1 MKKRFLSLIIA
12 LAMMVGVFT
21 PLIANAADTV
31 EAPTGVLEKDQLSET
46 KPEKTEIDI
55 YKLTT
60 KENYK
65 PGAPWEH
72 TGGKIEDTTK
82 LGTGVEPLE
91 GAKFTFY
98 KIKGNDDKENEKI
111 LALLDKNKT
120 SFETPEDMDN
130 LIKNG
135 KTGLTASDRDAN
147 FTEIGKNKLEKVTAA
162 DSEGLTEGETA
173 ATNKQGLVNVKL
185 KDGYY
190 WAIESH
196 KPDKVTGQIAVPFA
210 LTLPLMNGK
219 DVVDGQKT
227 IKAGTQ
233 YLKKLYIYPKNIQT
247 NDVKIDK
254 NHANYNAK
262 EKKWFDKD
270 NKEVKAEDLGAEYEK
285 YSKEKKTISEE
296 LGKDRRFDS
305 KTEIPRNYTF
315 TEFSW
320 SDIMSEGLTYN
331 KGSLKVTMDYTDAD
345 GNKKINQPFIDLTAG
360 TKVNAGLV
368 TENNNGFDIKVVKE
382 GVKDLTQPKAY
393 TDSEKAIVKNL
404 IEYLKNGPVEF
415 HFSYSAKVNNNTVV
429 DKPQSNSITFEP
441 GKPDG
446 GGQVKSQED
455 KITIDKSWKKNN
467 KDVEPA
473 AQDITY
479 YLLKEGKTVA
489 SVTVKAGTAEKTV
502 LDAGKGIKF
511 TVGKKLGSGTFSGL
525 EAGATYTV
533 REAVAGYKPDYKGQN
548 TDLLP
553 EGTLA
558 IENND
563 KPEVKKPTEPKIVF
577 HGKKFVKVDQ
587 LKHEDRLFGAEFVV
601 KNKSTDENNKD
612 KEKFLVVKSDKKR
625 VEEITAVKEAKKAL
639 DEKIDAYNKLTAEEQ
654 KKQKEAYNT
663 AIDGLQ
669 DAYNKAVLE
678 SRTEYTWVEGTGT
691 NNATPPEN
699 AYKLVSD
706 GQGRFEITGLS
717 AGNYELVETKAPVG
731 YAKNE
736 SPIPFTVKDGTYTTD
751 TSDHAINY
759 KKADTQVKDAF
770 RVDNKKVTIPQT
782 GGIGTIIFTAIGL
795 AIMASAVIAIK
806 KRQATE
812 AR

>member
-1 MKKRFLSLIIA
+1 
-12 LAMMVGVFT
+12 
-21 PLIANAADTV
+21 
-31 EAPTGVLEKDQLSET
+31 
-46 KPEKTEIDI
+46 
-55 YKLTT
+55 
-60 KENYK
+60 
-65 PGAPWEH
+65 
-72 TGGKIEDTTK
+72 
-82 LGTGVEPLE
+82 
-91 GAKFTFY
+91 
-98 KIKGNDDKENEKI
+98 
-111 LALLDKNKT
+111 
-120 SFETPEDMDN
+120 
-130 LIKNG
+130 
-135 KTGLTASDRDAN
+135 
-147 FTEIGKNKLEKVTAA
+147 
-162 DSEGLTEGETA
+162 
-173 ATNKQGLVNVKL
+173 
-185 KDGYY
+185 
-190 WAIESH
+190 
-196 KPDKVTGQIAVPFA
+196 
-210 LTLPLMNGK
+210 
-219 DVVDGQKT
+219 
-227 IKAGTQ
+227 
-233 YLKKLYIYPKNIQT
+233 
-247 NDVKIDK
+247 
-254 NHANYNAK
+254 
-262 EKKWFDKD
+262 
-270 NKEVKAEDLGAEYEK
+270 
-285 YSKEKKTISEE
+285 
-296 LGKDRRFDS
+296 DRRFDS

-345 GNKKINQPFIDLTAG
+345 GNKKTNQPFIDLTAG

-601 KNKSTDENNKD
+601 KNKSTDVNNQD
-612 KEKFLVVKSDKKR
+612 KEKFLVIKSADKR
-625 VEEITAVKEAKKAL
+625 VEEIEAVKKAKKAL
-639 DEKIDAYNKLTAEEQ
+639 EEKIDAYNKLTAEQQ
-654 KKQKEAYNT
+654 KTQKATYDGE
-663 AIDGLQ
+663 IDKLQ
-669 DAYNKAVLE
+669 EAYNKAVLE
-678 SRTEYTWVEGTGT
+678 SRTEYTWEAGTGT

-699 AYKLVSD
+699 AYKLISD

-759 KKADTQVKDAF
+759 KKADAQVRDAF

>member
-1 MKKRFLSLIIA
+1 MKKRFLSLMIA

-285 YSKEKKTISEE
+285 YS
-296 LGKDRRFDS
+296 
-305 KTEIPRNYTF
+305 
-315 TEFSW
+315 
-320 SDIMSEGLTYN
+320 
-331 KGSLKVTMDYTDAD
+331 
-345 GNKKINQPFIDLTAG
+345 
-360 TKVNAGLV
+360 
-368 TENNNGFDIKVVKE
+368 
-382 GVKDLTQPKAY
+382 
-393 TDSEKAIVKNL
+393 
-404 IEYLKNGPVEF
+404 
-415 HFSYSAKVNNNTVV
+415 
-429 DKPQSNSITFEP
+429 
-441 GKPDG
+441 
-446 GGQVKSQED
+446 
-455 KITIDKSWKKNN
+455 
-467 KDVEPA
+467 
-473 AQDITY
+473 
-479 YLLKEGKTVA
+479 
-489 SVTVKAGTAEKTV
+489 
-502 LDAGKGIKF
+502 
-511 TVGKKLGSGTFSGL
+511 
-525 EAGATYTV
+525 
-533 REAVAGYKPDYKGQN
+533 
-548 TDLLP
+548 
-553 EGTLA
+553 
-558 IENND
+558 
-563 KPEVKKPTEPKIVF
+563 
-577 HGKKFVKVDQ
+577 
-587 LKHEDRLFGAEFVV
+587 
-601 KNKSTDENNKD
+601 
-612 KEKFLVVKSDKKR
+612 
-625 VEEITAVKEAKKAL
+625 
-639 DEKIDAYNKLTAEEQ
+639 
-654 KKQKEAYNT
+654 
-663 AIDGLQ
+663 
-669 DAYNKAVLE
+669 
-678 SRTEYTWVEGTGT
+678 
-691 NNATPPEN
+691 
-699 AYKLVSD
+699 
-706 GQGRFEITGLS
+706 
-717 AGNYELVETKAPVG
+717 
-731 YAKNE
+731 
-736 SPIPFTVKDGTYTTD
+736 
-751 TSDHAINY
+751 
-759 KKADTQVKDAF
+759 
-770 RVDNKKVTIPQT
+770 
-782 GGIGTIIFTAIGL
+782 
-795 AIMASAVIAIK
+795 
-806 KRQATE
+806 
-812 AR
+812 

>member
-1 MKKRFLSLIIA
+1 MKKRFLSLMIA

-21 PLIANAADTV
+21 PLIASADNGNEPV
-31 EAPTGVLEKDQLSET
+31 EVPTGKLAADQLSAT

-60 KENYK
+60 KESYK
-65 PGAPWEH
+65 AGAPWEH
-72 TGGKIEDTTK
+72 TGGKIADTTK
-82 LGTGVEPLE
+82 LGTGVEPLK

-98 KIKGNDDKENEKI
+98 KIKGIDDKENEKI

-147 FTEIGKNKLEKVTAA
+147 FTEIAKNKLEKVTAA
-162 DSEGLTEGETA
+162 DSEGLTNGETA
-173 ATNKQGLVNVKL
+173 ATDADGKATVKL
-185 KDGYY
+185 ADGYY
-190 WAIESH
+190 WAIESV

-219 DVVDGQKT
+219 DVGNV
-227 IKAGTQ
+227 KAGTQ

-254 NHANYNAK
+254 NHANYNEK
-262 EKKWFDKD
+262 ENKWYDKD
-270 NKEVKAEDLGAEYEK
+270 GKEIQAADLGADYAK
-285 YSKEKKTISEE
+285 YDQDKKTISAQ

-331 KGSLKVTMDYTDAD
+331 KGSLKVTMDYVDAQ
-345 GNKKINQPFIDLTAG
+345 GAKQSKTFIDLTQT
-360 TKVNAGLV
+360 TKVNDSLV
-368 TENNNGFDIKVVKE
+368 SEKNNGFDITVTKPTK
-382 GVKDLTQPKAY
+382 KDNN
-393 TDSEKAIVKNL
+393 TDTEKAILDLV
-404 IEYLKNGPVEF
+404 EYLKNGPVTF
-415 HFSYSAKVNNNTVV
+415 HFSYDAKVNNNTVV

-446 GGQVKSQED
+446 GGKVKSKNKKISIEKTWKD
-455 KITIDKSWKKNN
+455 KAGSEQQNPTAK
-467 KDVEPA
+467 
-473 AQDITY
+473 DITY
-479 YLLKEGKTVA
+479 YLLDAEGKTVA
-489 SVTVKAGTAEKTV
+489 SITVKAGTQEGTKY
-502 LDAGKGIKF
+502 DAGKGITF
-511 TVGKKLGSGTFSGL
+511 TVGNKLGSGTFEGL
-525 EAGATYTV
+525 EEGKEFTV
-533 REAVAGYKPDYKGQN
+533 REAVAGYKPTYNATAD
-548 TDLLP
+548 
-553 EGTLA
+553 GTLA
-558 IENND
+558 IENKD

-577 HGKKFVKVDQ
+577 HGKKFVKMDQ
-587 LKHEDRLFGAEFVV
+587 LGNARLFGAEFVV
-601 KNKSTDENNKD
+601 KNNSKD
-612 KEKFLVVKSDKKR
+612 ATNPDKGKFLVVKNDATKTTEAAKVTSTKEALDKK
-625 VEEITAVKEAKKAL
+625 I
-639 DEKIDAYNKLTAEEQ
+639 DEYNNLTAEQQ
-654 KKQKEAYNT
+654 KAQKATYDT

-669 DAYNKAVLE
+669 KAYNDAVLAARSE
-678 SRTEYTWVEGTGT
+678 FEWKEGTG
-691 NNATPPEN
+691 AKKDVPPTD

-717 AGNYELVETKAPVG
+717 ADNYQLIEVKAPAG
-731 YAKNE
+731 YALRQE
-736 SPIPFTVKDGTYTTD
+736 AVDFEVKDGTYKGDSTKE
-751 TSDHAINY
+751 IQYN
-759 KKADTQVKDAF
+759 KDDKNGGYGQ

>member
-1 MKKRFLSLIIA
+1 MKKRFLSLMIA

-21 PLIANAADTV
+21 PLIASADNGNEPV
-31 EAPTGVLEKDQLSET
+31 EVPTGKLAAEQLSAT
-46 KPEKTEIDI
+46 KPEKTEIDL

-82 LGTGVEPLE
+82 LGTGVEPLK

-147 FTEIGKNKLEKVTAA
+147 FTEIVKNKLEKVTAA
-162 DSEGLTEGETA
+162 DSEGLTNGETA
-173 ATNKQGLVNVKL
+173 ATDADGKATVKL
-185 KDGYY
+185 ADGYY
-190 WAIESH
+190 WAIESV

-219 DVVDGQKT
+219 DVGAV
-227 IKAGTQ
+227 KAGTQ

-254 NHANYNAK
+254 NHANYNEK

-270 NKEVKAEDLGAEYEK
+270 NKEVKAEDLGADYNK
-285 YSKEKKTISEE
+285 YAAEKKTISEE

-315 TEFSW
+315 TQFSW
-320 SDIMSEGLTYN
+320 SDIMSEGLTY
-331 KGSLKVTMDYTDAD
+331 KQGSLKVTMDYVDAQ
-345 GNKKINQPFIDLTAG
+345 GAKQSATFIDLTQT

-368 TENNNGFDIKVVKE
+368 TENNNGFDINVVKE
-382 GVKDLTQPKAY
+382 GVKNLNQPDTY
-393 TDSEKAIVKNL
+393 TASEKAIVKNL

-415 HFSYSAKVNNNTVV
+415 HFAYSAKVNNNTVV

-446 GGQVKSQED
+446 GGQVKSDED
-455 KITIDKSWKKNN
+455 KIKIDKSWKKNN
-467 KDVEPA
+467 EEQANPT

-489 SVTVKAGTAEKTV
+489 SVTVKAGTAENTV

-525 EAGATYTV
+525 EKGVTYTV
-533 REAVAGYKPDYKGQN
+533 REAVAGYKPTYTST
-548 TDLLP
+548 TDGKLN
-553 EGTLA
+553 
-558 IENND
+558 IENKD

-587 LKHEDRLFGAEFVV
+587 LKHEERLFGAEFVIR
-601 KNKSTDENNKD
+601 NKSTDANNADKD
-612 KEKFLVVKSDKKR
+612 KFLVVKSADKR
-625 VEEITAVKEAKKAL
+625 VEELETVKNAKKAL
-639 DEKIDAYNKLTAEEQ
+639 DEKIDAYNNLTAEEQ
-654 KKQKEAYNT
+654 KKQKSTYDTE
-663 AIDGLQ
+663 IDKLQ
-669 DAYNKAVLE
+669 EAYNKAVVE

-699 AYKLVSD
+699 AYKLISD

-736 SPIPFTVKDGTYTTD
+736 SPIPFTVKDGTYTKD
-751 TSDHAINY
+751 ESDHKINY
-759 KKADTQVKDAF
+759 NKAAAEVKDAL

-795 AIMASAVIAIK
+795 AIMASAIIAIK

>member
-21 PLIANAADTV
+21 PLMTNADNANHPVTV
-31 EAPTGVLEKDQLSET
+31 PTGELSADQLSAT
-46 KPEKTEIDI
+46 KPEKTEIDL

-98 KIKGNDDKENEKI
+98 KIKGTNEEENEKI

-130 LIKNG
+130 LISKG

-162 DSEGLTEGETA
+162 DSEGLTNGETA
-173 ATNKQGLVNVKL
+173 ATGKDGKATLKL
-185 KDGYY
+185 ADGYY
-190 WAIESH
+190 WAIESV

-219 DVVDGQKT
+219 DVGAV
-227 IKAGTQ
+227 KAGTQ

-254 NHANYNAK
+254 NHANYNEK
-262 EKKWFDKD
+262 ENKWYDKD
-270 NKEVKAEDLGAEYEK
+270 GNEIQAADLGADYAK
-285 YSKEKKTISEE
+285 YAETKKTISAQ

-331 KGSLKVTMDYTDAD
+331 KGSLKVTMDYVDAQ
-345 GNKKINQPFIDLTAG
+345 GAKQSKTFIDLTQT
-360 TKVNAGLV
+360 TKVNDSLV
-368 TENNNGFDIKVVKE
+368 SEKNNGFDITVTKPTK
-382 GVKDLTQPKAY
+382 KDNN
-393 TDSEKAIVKNL
+393 TDTEKAILDLV
-404 IEYLKNGPVEF
+404 EYLKNGPVTF
-415 HFSYSAKVNNNTVV
+415 HFSYDAKVNNNTVV

-446 GGQVKSQED
+446 GGKVKSKD
-455 KITIDKSWKKNN
+455 KKISIEKTWKDKAGSEQQNPTAK
-467 KDVEPA
+467 
-473 AQDITY
+473 DITY
-479 YLLKEGKTVA
+479 YLLDAEGKTVA
-489 SVTVKAGTAEKTV
+489 SVTVKAGTEAGTKY
-502 LDAGKGIKF
+502 DAGKGITF
-511 TVGKKLGSGTFSGL
+511 TVGNKLGSGTFEGL
-525 EAGATYTV
+525 EEGKEFTV
-533 REAVAGYKPDYKGQN
+533 REAVAGYKPTYNSTADGA
-548 TDLLP
+548 
-553 EGTLA
+553 LA
-558 IENND
+558 IENKDN
-563 KPEVKKPTEPKIVF
+563 PEVKKPTEPKIVF
-577 HGKKFVKVDQ
+577 HGKKFVKMDQ
-587 LKHEDRLFGAEFVV
+587 LGNARLFGAEFVV
-601 KNKSTDENNKD
+601 KNNSKD
-612 KEKFLVVKSDKKR
+612 TTNPDKGKFLVVKNDATKTTEAAKVTSTKEALDKK
-625 VEEITAVKEAKKAL
+625 I
-639 DEKIDAYNKLTAEEQ
+639 DEYNNLTAEQQ
-654 KKQKEAYNT
+654 KAQKATYDT

-669 DAYNKAVLE
+669 KAYNDAVLAARSE
-678 SRTEYTWVEGTGT
+678 FEWKEGTG
-691 NNATPPEN
+691 AKKDVPPTD

-717 AGNYELVETKAPVG
+717 ADNYQLIEVKAPAG
-731 YAKNE
+731 YALRQE
-736 SPIPFTVKDGTYTTD
+736 AVDFEVKDGTYKGDSTKE
-751 TSDHAINY
+751 IQYN
-759 KKADTQVKDAF
+759 KENADGGYGK

>member
-1 MKKRFLSLIIA
+1 MKKRFLSLMIA

-21 PLIANAADTV
+21 PLMTNADNGNHPVTV
-31 EAPTGVLEKDQLSET
+31 PTGELSADQLSAT
-46 KPEKTEIDI
+46 KPEKTVIDL

-60 KENYK
+60 KESYNA
-65 PGAPWEH
+65 GAPWEH
-72 TGGKIEDTTK
+72 TGGKIAPDDKTTNK
-82 LGTGVEPLE
+82 YESLGKGVEGLA

-98 KIKGNDDKENEKI
+98 KVKGTDDKENEKI

-135 KTGLTASDRDAN
+135 KTGLTASDRDA
-147 FTEIGKNKLEKVTAA
+147 TMTSIAAGKLEKVT
-162 DSEGLTEGETA
+162 ETD
-173 ATNKQGLVNVKL
+173 ATDANGKATVELA
-185 KDGYY
+185 DGYY
-190 WAIESH
+190 WAIESV

-219 DVVDGQKT
+219 DVGDV
-227 IKAGTQ
+227 KAGTQ

-254 NHANYNAK
+254 NHANYNEK

-270 NKEVKAEDLGAEYEK
+270 GNEVKAADLGADYNK
-285 YSKEKKTISEE
+285 YAAEKKTISEE

-315 TEFSW
+315 TQFSW
-320 SDIMSEGLTYN
+320 SDIMSEGLTY
-331 KGSLKVTMDYTDAD
+331 KQGSLKVTMDYVDAQ
-345 GNKKINQPFIDLTAG
+345 GAKKSATFIDLTAAE
-360 TKVNAGLV
+360 KVNAGLV
-368 TENNNGFDIKVVKE
+368 TENNNGFDINVVKE
-382 GVKDLTQPKAY
+382 GVKDLTQPQTYK
-393 TDSEKAIVKNL
+393 DSEKAMVKNL

-489 SVTVKAGTAEKTV
+489 SVTVKAGTAENTV

-612 KEKFLVVKSDKKR
+612 KDKFLVVKSEDKK
-625 VEEITAVKEAKKAL
+625 VEELEAVKNAKKTL
-639 DEKIDAYNKLTAEEQ
+639 EEKIDAYNKLTAEQQ
-654 KKQKEAYNT
+654 KTQKATYDTE
-663 AIDGLQ
+663 IDKLQ
-669 DAYNKAVLE
+669 EAYNKAVLE
-678 SRTEYTWVEGTGT
+678 SRTEYTWVAGDATG
-691 NNATPPEN
+691 NPPAD
-699 AYKLVSD
+699 AYKLISD

-731 YAKNE
+731 YAKLE
-736 SPIPFTVKDGTYTTD
+736 TPVPFTVKDGTYTKDDSTQ
-751 TSDHAINY
+751 AIHYN
-759 KKADTQVKDAF
+759 KKAKETEVKDAF

>member
-1 MKKRFLSLIIA
+1 
-12 LAMMVGVFT
+12 
-21 PLIANAADTV
+21 
-31 EAPTGVLEKDQLSET
+31 
-46 KPEKTEIDI
+46 
-55 YKLTT
+55 
-60 KENYK
+60 
-65 PGAPWEH
+65 
-72 TGGKIEDTTK
+72 
-82 LGTGVEPLE
+82 
-91 GAKFTFY
+91 
-98 KIKGNDDKENEKI
+98 
-111 LALLDKNKT
+111 
-120 SFETPEDMDN
+120 
-130 LIKNG
+130 
-135 KTGLTASDRDAN
+135 
-147 FTEIGKNKLEKVTAA
+147 
-162 DSEGLTEGETA
+162 
-173 ATNKQGLVNVKL
+173 
-185 KDGYY
+185 
-190 WAIESH
+190 
-196 KPDKVTGQIAVPFA
+196 
-210 LTLPLMNGK
+210 MNGK
-219 DVVDGQKT
+219 DVGAV
-227 IKAGTQ
+227 KAGTQ

-254 NHANYNAK
+254 NHANYNEK

-270 NKEVKAEDLGAEYEK
+270 NKEVKAEDLGADYNK
-285 YSKEKKTISEE
+285 YAAEKKTISEE

-315 TEFSW
+315 TQFSW
-320 SDIMSEGLTYN
+320 SDIMSEGLTY
-331 KGSLKVTMDYTDAD
+331 KQGSLKVTMDYVDAQ
-345 GNKKINQPFIDLTAG
+345 GAKQSATFIDLTQT

-368 TENNNGFDIKVVKE
+368 TENNNGFDINVVKE
-382 GVKDLTQPKAY
+382 GVKNLNQPDTY
-393 TDSEKAIVKNL
+393 TASEKAIVKNL

-415 HFSYSAKVNNNTVV
+415 HFAYSAKVNNNTVV

-446 GGQVKSQED
+446 GGQVKSDED
-455 KITIDKSWKKNN
+455 KIKIDKSWKKNN
-467 KDVEPA
+467 EEQANPT

-489 SVTVKAGTAEKTV
+489 SVTVKAGTAENTV

-525 EAGATYTV
+525 EKGVTYTV
-533 REAVAGYKPDYKGQN
+533 REAVAGYKPFYEGQGN
-548 TDLLP
+548 DNLP
-553 EGTLA
+553 QGTLA
-558 IENND
+558 IVNND

-587 LKHEDRLFGAEFVV
+587 LKHEERLFGAEFVV
-601 KNKSTDENNKD
+601 KNKSTDVNNKD
-612 KEKFLVVKSDKKR
+612 KEKFLVVKSADKR
-625 VEEITAVKEAKKAL
+625 VEEITAVENAKKAL
-639 DEKIDAYNKLTAEEQ
+639 DEKIDAYNKLTAEQQ
-654 KKQKEAYNT
+654 KAQKATYESE
-663 AIDGLQ
+663 IDKLQ
-669 DAYNKAVLE
+669 EAYNKAVVE

-699 AYKLVSD
+699 AYKLISD

-736 SPIPFTVKDGTYTTD
+736 SPIPFTVKDGTYTKD
-751 TSDHAINY
+751 ESDHKINY
-759 KKADTQVKDAF
+759 NKAAAEVKDAL